1 MVEPGKKATRRFV
14 SFEHAGNSQYF
25 VWSATMGLTLILPA
39 GIPVDL
45 RPLFTISSQTN
56 TCNLPSSRWR
66 EEVSV
71 RLS

>member
-1 MVEPGKKATRRFV
+1 
-14 SFEHAGNSQYF
+14 
-25 VWSATMGLTLILPA
+25 
-39 GIPVDL
+39 VDL